1 MMVNRKPPVLS
12 CRPDGTLSFLMAEHS
27 WRERLNLAQHDH
39 THLDKVGFAIDAI
52 NRWNAFVQSVEQI
65 EGLIC
70 KYEKATGLPLGGP
83 RDE

>member
-1 MMVNRKPPVLS
+1 MILNRKPPQLIAHN
-12 CRPDGTLSFLMAEHS
+12 DMLAFLMAEHS